1 MMKKLGETQR
11 FLFKE
16 VTRPKQ
22 NAGGMKRC
30 YEISA
35 STWWQPVTIPKL
47 TDEDWDW
54 IRDMCDPM
62 RNKSGRRGRRWRFR
76 SRTEAE
82 RCWTMILLKFGT

>member
-30 YEISA
+30 YEISSA
-35 STWWQPVTIPKL
+35 HWFGSRL
-47 TDEDWDW
+47 HLSDEDWDW
-54 IRDMCDPM
+54 IRDICDPM
-62 RNKSGRRGRRWRFR
+62 RNKSGNRGRRWRFR
-76 SRTEAE
+76 SRSQAE
-82 RCWTMILLKFGT
+82 KCWTMILLKFGT